1 MTDSP
6 LTAETKADFSAIYS
20 GPDPRAYY
28 RALQPLDY
36 QVPAHA
42 LPVVEGVLDG
52 RPVLDLC
59 CSYGTN
65 AALLRTSVDL
75 AGLTARY
82 TDPAL
87 ADLSPVELADADA
100 AFFAAHRRRDVR
112 MLGLDASG
120 PAVTYA
126 GRAGLLD
133 AAFAEDLE
141 TGDPSPALA
150 AALADV
156 GTIVCTGGVGYVGP
170 ATFTRL
176 LAHVPPDV
184 RLVVFVLR
192 VFAYD
197 AIAEVVA
204 AHGLTTQKR
213 PGTVRQRR
221 FADTAEQAAAVADVA
236 ARGLDPE
243 GREAAGWFHAECFV
257 SIPRPGTG

>member
-1 MTDSP
+1 VTDPP
-6 LTAETKADFSAIYS
+6 LTSETKADFSAIYTR
-20 GPDPRAYY
+20 PDPRAYY
-28 RALQPLDY
+28 RALEPLGY

-42 LPVVEGVLDG
+42 LPVVEEVLDG

-87 ADLSPVELADADA
+87 AGLSPAELADADA
-100 AFFAAHRRRDVR
+100 AYFAGRRRRDVR
-112 MLGLDASG
+112 MLGVDASE

-141 TGDPSPALA
+141 SADPSPALA
-150 AALADV
+150 AALAGV

-176 LAHVPPDV
+176 LAHAPADV

-204 AHGLTTQKR
+204 AHGLKTEKR
-213 PGTVRQRR
+213 PGTVLQRR
-221 FADTAEQAAAVADVA
+221 FADAAEQAGAVADVT

-257 SIPRPGTG
+257 STPG

>member
-1 MTDSP
+1 MTDPP
-6 LTAETKADFSAIYS
+6 LTAETKADFSAIYTR
-20 GPDPRAYY
+20 PDPRAYH

-42 LPVVEGVLDG
+42 LPVVEEVLDG

-87 ADLSPVELADADA
+87 DPLSPAELADADA
-100 AFFAAHRRRDVR
+100 AFFAARRRRDVPV
-112 MLGLDASG
+112 LGLDASE

-126 GRAGLLD
+126 GRAGLID
-133 AAFAEDLE
+133 TAFAEDLE
-141 TGDPSPALA
+141 CTDPSPALA
-150 AALADV
+150 AALAQV

-170 ATFTRL
+170 ATFDRL
-176 LAHVPPDV
+176 LAHTPPDV

-197 AIAEVVA
+197 AITDVLT
-204 AHGLTTQKR
+204 AHGLVTAKR
-213 PGTVRQRR
+213 PGSVRQRR
-221 FADTAEQAAAVADVA
+221 FADAAEQAGAVADVT
-236 ARGLDPE
+236 ARGLAPE
-243 GREAAGWFHAECFV
+243 GGAAAGWFHAECFV
-257 SIPRPGTG
+257 SRSQ